1 MTVVSQVSFTL
12 MMEALASYIVIHKH
26 MTLENKGK
34 LLQKTTVHLIHKCVA
49 SYVARIV
56 SKLAM

>member
-1 MTVVSQVSFTL
+1 MSQVSFTL
-12 MMEALASYIVIHKH
+12 MMEALTSYIVMHKH

-34 LLQKTTVHLIHKCVA
+34 LLQKITVHLIHKRVA